1 MERSVQQK
9 KEIQRMPTKKGTKI
23 RKLSES
29 EQEKIEGLIDA
40 IEWAGLDEFMEYI
53 RSPWK
58 MLWPNFVAGIARWF
72 GALVWVTIVITLV
85 GWFLTTLIDL
95 PLIGKKME
103 PYVEMVRYEF
113 NKYTEATNY
122 KSNFENIEATLSDI
136 REELRK

>member
-9 KEIQRMPTKKGTKI
+9 KEIQRMPTQKGTKI